1 MANRILDISES
12 PAQLRVRH
20 ENLIVEL
27 QGEQSHSVPLAD
39 IAVLV
44 ISHPQVRFTHAVV
57 SGMVERGGVLITCG
71 ANRLPV
77 GMLLPLV
84 AHFAQ
89 AERFAAQARATNS
102 VASVKLR
109 TLVFRQF
116 GVGSWDKGSR
126 PWSPMGDQG
135 QVAAVMP
142 AVSVAPPLALHAV
155 DPYRGSGGGPIWCP
169 QCDAA
174 WPPRASTHCGHRET
188 PPPPAFGGESPA

>member
-1 MANRILDISES
+1 MPWVDSWRAWWGRLGARRTICPHRVVRTVCSAISVAMNAFFNPS
-12 PAQLRVRH
+12 
-20 ENLIVEL
+20 
-27 QGEQSHSVPLAD
+27 S
-39 IAVLV
+39 
-44 ISHPQVRFTHAVV
+44 AVV
-57 SGMVERGGVLITCG
+57 RALRALAECPVKCVVG
-71 ANRLPV
+71 AIGRSRESVFSLTT
-77 GMLLPLV
+77 
-84 AHFAQ
+84 
-89 AERFAAQARATNS
+89 ET

-155 DPYRGSGGGPIWCP
+155 DPYRGSGGGPTWCP